1 MNNTFLYGENYPVTS
16 MEEKSNEI
24 ILNIESKKTKC
35 QCPLC
40 KHKSSEC
47 HEYYIRT
54 VQDTP
59 IHNKT
64 VWLKIKAHKY
74 ECINRNCKVKVFT
87 EEIDFVRKHKVMTDF
102 LVQFILGISI
112 YLSSSCSSLVLS
124 FLGVK
129 VSADTIDNLIKKI
142 EVKDN
147 KEVEG
152 IGIDDVAKRKG
163 QSYATAIYDLED
175 HHLIALLDGR
185 DANTVKEWLKE
196 HPKVKKVARDRAS
209 EYATAINEILPNCIQ
224 VADRFHL
231 FQNLIVYLKDI
242 FYKEIPKKIFIKDG
256 EILDSKIEKVPK
268 YQNSINQEKLNSL
281 KYDNSLPI
289 DENGNA
295 VTFDN
300 RKRDFDSKQ
309 YKEQKERRIE
319 KQKIIKKLRERLKTT
334 DCHGKHALA
343 KEFNISY
350 STLLKYSKMSDE
362 EVESLSEI
370 KKYKD
375 RKSLLDN
382 YRNIVYKMLIDNIPQ
397 EYILA
402 YVLKE
407 GYNGSI
413 SNLSDYITMVA
424 KNNNIS
430 YKSKFPLR
438 NTKMVYPDDIII
450 ITRQELLK
458 NLLTID
464 NKKKNNEI
472 EKYLPIIEDK
482 YPIIKTIKTIFTD
495 FHDIIFGN
503 DIELL
508 DIFIELYK
516 DNIPSF
522 CNGLKKDIAAVRNAI
537 SSEINSGFVEGN
549 NNKFKLI
556 KRIVYGKQKLCN
568 LFKKTYLCFL
578 STLDNFALEEIVSQ
592 ILNS

>member
-1 MNNTFLYGENYPVTS
+1 MNNTFLYGEKYPVTN

-24 ILNIESKKTKC
+24 ILNIESKKEKC
-35 QCPLC
+35 QCPKC
-40 KHKSSEC
+40 KQVSSEC

-59 IHNKT
+59 IHNKI
-64 VWLKIKAHKY
+64 VWLKIRVHKY
-74 ECINRNCKVKVFT
+74 ECTNPNCKVKVFT
-87 EEIDFVRKHKVMTDF
+87 EGIDFVRKYKVMTDY
-102 LVQFILGISI
+102 LVQFILGISM

-147 KEVEG
+147 KDVEG

-196 HPKVKKVARDRAS
+196 HPKIKKVARDRAS
-209 EYATAINEILPNCIQ
+209 EYASAINEVLPNCIQ

-242 FYKEIPKKIFIKDG
+242 FYKEVHNKIFIKN
-256 EILDSKIEKVPK
+256 EKILDGKIEKIPK
-268 YQNSINQEKLNSL
+268 YQNSINQEILNSL
-281 KYDNSLPI
+281 KYDNSLPV
-289 DENGNA
+289 DENGN
-295 VTFDN
+295 VITFDN

-319 KQKIIKKLRERLKTT
+319 KQEIIKKLRERLKTT
-334 DCHGKHALA
+334 DCHGKQALA

-402 YVLKE
+402 YILKE
-407 GYNGSI
+407 GYKGSI
-413 SNLSDYITMVA
+413 TNLSSYIIMVA

-430 YKSKFPLR
+430 YKSKFTLR
-438 NTKMVYPDDIII
+438 NIKMEYPNDIII

-464 NKKKNNEI
+464 DIKKNNEI

-482 YPIIKTIKTIFTD
+482 YPIIKTIRTIFTD
-495 FHDIIFGN
+495 FHDIIFDN
-503 DIELL
+503 DTELL

-516 DNIPSF
+516 DDIPSF

-537 SSEINSGFVEGN
+537 SSDINSGFVEGN

-578 STLDNFALEEIVSQ
+578 STLDSFALEEIVEQ
-592 ILNS
+592 VLNS

>member
-1 MNNTFLYGENYPVTS
+1 MNNTFLYGEKYPVTN

-24 ILNIESKKTKC
+24 ILNIESKKEKC
-35 QCPLC
+35 QCPEC
-40 KHKSSEC
+40 KHVSSEC
-47 HEYYIRT
+47 HEYYVRT

-59 IHNKT
+59 IHNKI
-64 VWLKIKAHKY
+64 VWLKIRVHKY
-74 ECINRNCKVKVFT
+74 ECTNPNCKVKVFT
-87 EEIDFVRKHKVMTDF
+87 EEIDFVRKYKVMTDY

-142 EVKDN
+142 EIKDN
-147 KEVEG
+147 KDVEG

-196 HPKVKKVARDRAS
+196 HPKIKKVARDRAS
-209 EYATAINEILPNCIQ
+209 EYASAINEVLPNCIQ

-242 FYKEIPKKIFIKDG
+242 FYKEVPNKIFIKNE
-256 EILDSKIEKVPK
+256 EILDGKIEKVPK
-268 YQNSINQEKLNSL
+268 YQNSIDQEILNSL
-281 KYDNSLPI
+281 KYDNSLPV
-289 DENGNA
+289 DENGN
-295 VTFDN
+295 VITFDN

-319 KQKIIKKLRERLKTT
+319 KQEIIKKLRERLKTT
-334 DCHGKHALA
+334 DCHGKQALA

-362 EVESLSEI
+362 EVESLSEMR
-370 KKYKD
+370 KYKD
-375 RKSLLDN
+375 RKSLLSS
-382 YRNIVYKMLIDNIPQ
+382 
-397 EYILA
+397 YI
-402 YVLKE
+402 
-407 GYNGSI
+407 I
-413 SNLSDYITMVA
+413 MVA

-438 NTKMVYPDDIII
+438 NIKMEYPNDIIV
-450 ITRQELLK
+450 ITRKDLLK

-464 NKKKNNEI
+464 EKKKNNEI

-482 YPIIKTIKTIFTD
+482 YPIIKTIRTIFTD

-503 DIELL
+503 DTELL

-516 DNIPSF
+516 DDIPSF
-522 CNGLKKDIAAVRNAI
+522 CNGIKKDIAAVRNAI

-578 STLDNFALEEIVSQ
+578 STLDNFALEEIVEQ

>member
-1 MNNTFLYGENYPVTS
+1 MNNTFLYGEKYPVTN

-24 ILNIESKKTKC
+24 ILNIESKKEKC
-35 QCPLC
+35 QCPKC
-40 KHKSSEC
+40 KQVSSEC

-59 IHNKT
+59 IHNKI
-64 VWLKIKAHKY
+64 VWLKIRVHKY
-74 ECINRNCKVKVFT
+74 ECTNPNCKVKVFT
-87 EEIDFVRKHKVMTDF
+87 EGIDFVRKYKVMTDY
-102 LVQFILGISI
+102 LVQFILGISM

-147 KEVEG
+147 KDVEG

-196 HPKVKKVARDRAS
+196 HPKIKKVARDRAS
-209 EYATAINEILPNCIQ
+209 EYASAINEVLPNCIQ

-242 FYKEIPKKIFIKDG
+242 FYKEVPNKIFIKN
-256 EILDSKIEKVPK
+256 EKILDGKIEKIPK
-268 YQNSINQEKLNSL
+268 YQNSINQEILDSL
-281 KYDNSLPI
+281 KYDNSLPV
-289 DENGNA
+289 DENGN
-295 VTFDN
+295 VITFDN
-300 RKRDFDSKQ
+300 RKREFDSKQ

-319 KQKIIKKLRERLKTT
+319 KQEIIKKLRERLKTT
-334 DCHGKHALA
+334 DCHGKQALA

-402 YVLKE
+402 YILKE
-407 GYNGSI
+407 GYKGSI
-413 SNLSDYITMVA
+413 TNLSSYIIMVA

-430 YKSKFPLR
+430 YKSKFTLR
-438 NTKMVYPDDIII
+438 NIKMEYPNDIII

-464 NKKKNNEI
+464 DIKKNNEI
-472 EKYLPIIEDK
+472 EKV
-482 YPIIKTIKTIFTD
+482 FT
-495 FHDIIFGN
+495 
-503 DIELL
+503 
-508 DIFIELYK
+508 Y
-516 DNIPSF
+516 
-522 CNGLKKDIAAVRNAI
+522 
-537 SSEINSGFVEGN
+537 
-549 NNKFKLI
+549 
-556 KRIVYGKQKLCN
+556 Y
-568 LFKKTYLCFL
+568 
-578 STLDNFALEEIVSQ
+578 
-592 ILNS
+592 

>member
-112 YLSSSCSSLVLS
+112 YLSSSYSSLVLS

-163 QSYATAIYDLED
+163 QSYATAIY
-175 HHLIALLDGR
+175 
-185 DANTVKEWLKE
+185 
-196 HPKVKKVARDRAS
+196 
-209 EYATAINEILPNCIQ
+209 EILPNCIQ

-256 EILDSKIEKVPK
+256 EILDGKIEKVPK

-295 VTFDN
+295 ITFDN

>member
-1 MNNTFLYGENYPVTS
+1 MNNTFLYGENYPVTN

-24 ILNIESKKTKC
+24 ILTIESKKEKC
-35 QCPLC
+35 QCPKC
-40 KHKSSEC
+40 KHISPEY

-54 VQDTP
+54 AQDTP

-64 VWLKIKAHKY
+64 VWLKIKSHKY
-74 ECINRNCKVKVFT
+74 ECTNQNCKVKVFS
-87 EEIDFVRKHKVMTDF
+87 EEVDFVRKHKVMTDF

-129 VSADTIDNLIKKI
+129 VSADTIGNLIKKI

-196 HPKVKKVARDRAS
+196 HPKIKKVARDRAS
-209 EYATAINEILPNCIQ
+209 EYASAINEILPNCIQ

-256 EILDSKIEKVPK
+256 EILDGKIEKVPK
-268 YQNSINQEKLNSL
+268 YQNSINQEILNSL
-281 KYDNSLPI
+281 KYDNSPPV
-289 DENGNA
+289 DENGNII
-295 VTFDN
+295 TFDN

-309 YKEQKERRIE
+309 YKKQTERRIE
-319 KQKIIKKLRERLKTT
+319 KQELIKKLRERLKTT
-334 DCHGKHALA
+334 DCHGKQDLA

-382 YRNIVYKMLIDNIPQ
+382 YRNIVYKILIDNIPQ
-397 EYILA
+397 EYILR
-402 YVLKE
+402 V
-407 GYNGSI
+407 
-413 SNLSDYITMVA
+413 
-424 KNNNIS
+424 
-430 YKSKFPLR
+430 
-438 NTKMVYPDDIII
+438 
-450 ITRQELLK
+450 
-458 NLLTID
+458 
-464 NKKKNNEI
+464 
-472 EKYLPIIEDK
+472 
-482 YPIIKTIKTIFTD
+482 
-495 FHDIIFGN
+495 
-503 DIELL
+503 
-508 DIFIELYK
+508 
-516 DNIPSF
+516 
-522 CNGLKKDIAAVRNAI
+522 
-537 SSEINSGFVEGN
+537 
-549 NNKFKLI
+549 
-556 KRIVYGKQKLCN
+556 
-568 LFKKTYLCFL
+568 
-578 STLDNFALEEIVSQ
+578 
-592 ILNS
+592 

>member
-1 MNNTFLYGENYPVTS
+1 MNNTFLYGEKYPVTN

-24 ILNIESKKTKC
+24 ILNIESKKEKC
-35 QCPLC
+35 QCPEC
-40 KHKSSEC
+40 KHVSSEC
-47 HEYYIRT
+47 HEYYVRT

-59 IHNKT
+59 IHNKI
-64 VWLKIKAHKY
+64 VWLKIRVHKY
-74 ECINRNCKVKVFT
+74 ECTNPNCKVKVFT
-87 EEIDFVRKHKVMTDF
+87 EEIDFVRKYKVMTDY

-147 KEVEG
+147 KDVEG

-196 HPKVKKVARDRAS
+196 HPKIKKVARDRAS
-209 EYATAINEILPNCIQ
+209 EYASAINEVLPNCIQ

-242 FYKEIPKKIFIKDG
+242 FYKEVPNKIFIKN
-256 EILDSKIEKVPK
+256 EKILDGKIEKVPK
-268 YQNSINQEKLNSL
+268 YQNSIDQEILNSL
-281 KYDNSLPI
+281 KYDNSLPV
-289 DENGNA
+289 DENGN
-295 VTFDN
+295 VITFDN

-319 KQKIIKKLRERLKTT
+319 KQEIIKKLRERLKTT
-334 DCHGKHALA
+334 DCHGKQALA

-362 EVESLSEI
+362 EVESLSEMR
-370 KKYKD
+370 KYKD

-407 GYNGSI
+407 GYKGSI
-413 SNLSDYITMVA
+413 SNLSSYIIMVA

-430 YKSKFPLR
+430 CKSKFPLR
-438 NTKMVYPDDIII
+438 NIKMEYPNDIII

-464 NKKKNNEI
+464 DKKKNNEI

-482 YPIIKTIKTIFTD
+482 YPIIKTIRTIFTD

-503 DIELL
+503 DTELL

-516 DNIPSF
+516 DDISSF

-578 STLDNFALEEIVSQ
+578 STLDNFALEEIVEQ

>member
-1 MNNTFLYGENYPVTS
+1 MNNTFLYGEKYPVTN

-24 ILNIESKKTKC
+24 ILNIESKKEKC
-35 QCPLC
+35 QCPKC
-40 KHKSSEC
+40 KQVSSEY

-64 VWLKIKAHKY
+64 VWLKIKSHKY
-74 ECINRNCKVKVFT
+74 ECINPNCKVKVFT
-87 EEIDFVRKHKVMTDF
+87 EEIDFVRKYKVMTDY

-196 HPKVKKVARDRAS
+196 HPKIKKVARDRAS

-256 EILDSKIEKVPK
+256 EILDGKIEKVPK
-268 YQNSINQEKLNSL
+268 YQNSINQEILKSL
-281 KYDNSLPI
+281 KYDNSLPV
-289 DENGNA
+289 DKNGN
-295 VTFDN
+295 VITFDN

-334 DCHGKHALA
+334 DCHGKQALA

-413 SNLSDYITMVA
+413 SNLSSYIIMVA

-592 ILNS
+592 VLNS